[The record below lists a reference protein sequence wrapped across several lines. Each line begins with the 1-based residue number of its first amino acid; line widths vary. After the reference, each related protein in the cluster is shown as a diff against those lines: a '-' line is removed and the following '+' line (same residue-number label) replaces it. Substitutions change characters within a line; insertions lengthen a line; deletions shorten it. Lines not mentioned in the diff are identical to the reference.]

1 MIPMIKQEVDV
12 NEKDSGSGNIGPRTR
27 GKRDGSSVMG
37 RKMQAGRRYAH
48 GVWPADPAERKSRI
62 EGEDG

>member
-1 MIPMIKQEVDV
+1 MISMIKQEVDV

-27 GKRDGSSVMG
+27 GKRDGSSGMG
-37 RKMQAGRRYAH
+37 RKMQAG
-48 GVWPADPAERKSRI
+48 GGSPWVWPADPAERKSRI